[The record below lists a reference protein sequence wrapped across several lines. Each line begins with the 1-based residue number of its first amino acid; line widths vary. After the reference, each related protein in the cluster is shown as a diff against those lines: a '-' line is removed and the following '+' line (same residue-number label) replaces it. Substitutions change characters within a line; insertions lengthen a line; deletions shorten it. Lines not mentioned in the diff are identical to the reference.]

1 MLPTFPH
8 ALAPSFLTLLARLT
22 MTPIA
27 RLEGVRVPTREPY
40 TPGSHDRRDSQ
51 TGSGRV
57 RATPRDDRARPALLN
72 PQQKPWKSRLSK
84 PYRPR
89 LCSANV
95 LATPRQSSPV
105 HTARTHWETASVSA
119 RLVSSPCSMFT
130 FMCNAR
136 VHVHV
141 GGSCRV
147 KSAEVNGLAVNPR
160 WDGTSI
166 GMHCA
171 AVSTHLRQDRT
182 ALDERRQSRSSIINN
197 NSKPYRRRPPC
208 RPQTLPVPEVAMPPP
223 AWGAEASEHKANLMP
238 SALRNPPGG
247 DSSTRHTLYDPC
259 HPR

>member
-1 MLPTFPH
+1 MP
-8 ALAPSFLTLLARLT
+8 
-22 MTPIA
+22 
-27 RLEGVRVPTREPY
+27 
-40 TPGSHDRRDSQ
+40 
-51 TGSGRV
+51 
-57 RATPRDDRARPALLN
+57 
-72 PQQKPWKSRLSK
+72 
-84 PYRPR
+84 
-89 LCSANV
+89 
-95 LATPRQSSPV
+95 SSPLLCQCLGYASPIIASP
-105 HTARTHWETASVSA
+105 HRKDALETASVSA
-119 RLVSSPCSMFT
+119 RLGVHTVPDVVVHVPGVKSMFMFMFT

-147 KSAEVNGLAVNPR
+147 MSAEVNGLAVNPR
-160 WDGTSI
+160 WDGTST

-182 ALDERRQSRSSIINN
+182 ALDERRQSRSSIIINN
-197 NSKPYRRRPPC
+197 NNKPYRPRPPC

-238 SALRNPPGG
+238 PALRNPPGG